1 VKQGQFLD
9 VVDEATARRR
19 FETATS
25 HLAPRTE
32 TVALAEA
39 LGRVLAEDVR
49 AAVDVPGFDRSNVD
63 GFAVRAAD
71 TFGAEELAPRRLVVA
86 GDGLAA
92 GAAPAADLVV
102 AAGTAVPIATGGVLP
117 RGADAV
123 LMVEHT
129 VPDGDGVRVV
139 HAVAPGANVAF
150 AGSDVGRGEI
160 VMRRG
165 SPLTSRETG
174 LLAAVGAGEVVAF
187 AKPRVAILSTGDE
200 IRPPG
205 AALAV
210 GQVFDSNQRILAD
223 AVREAGCEAVE
234 RGIVADDER
243 ALAAAITA
251 SLADADVLLLS
262 GGTSKGAGDLNYRV
276 LGALVAET
284 AGARQASPPQAAGGD
299 GARAGSPLVGARLVS
314 PLAVPASA
322 ILVHGVAL
330 KPGKPLCLAVLA
342 GKPVAILPGFPT
354 SAIFTFHDF
363 VAPLLRRLS
372 GRRDDPETTVAAFA
386 PLRIPSA
393 VGRTE
398 YTLVDLVPSPRGV
411 AAYPIGAG
419 SGSVSA
425 FSRADGFVRVPHD
438 VEFVPEG
445 APVEVRLL
453 GRGVRP
459 ADLVAVGSH
468 CVGLDFLLGRVADAG
483 WLVKSIVVG
492 SQGGLAAL
500 ARGEGDVAGIH
511 LLDPESGAYNAPF
524 LPKDVRLV
532 SGYGR
537 RQGLVFRRGD
547 ARFEGRDGARFVEA
561 ARAAG
566 VRMVNRN
573 VGSGTRVL
581 LDRLLDGVK
590 PDGWTNQAK
599 SHYAVA
605 AAVAQG
611 RADWGMTLDVL
622 ASANGLGFVF
632 VQDERFDLAVPAAR
646 WDRPAVAEL
655 RRLLADE
662 AARAEL
668 RRLGLVA

>member
-1 VKQGQFLD
+1 LKQDQFLD

-19 FETATS
+19 FDAATA
-25 HLAPRTE
+25 HLAPRVE
-32 TVALAEA
+32 TVGLAAA
-39 LGRVLAEDVR
+39 LGRVLAQDVR

-63 GFAVRAAD
+63 GFAVRAVD
-71 TFGAEELAPRRLVVA
+71 TFGAEELAPRRLAVV
-86 GDGLAA
+86 GVDLAA
-92 GAAPAADLVV
+92 GARPAADLVV

-123 LMVEHT
+123 LMVEYT

-165 SPLTSRETG
+165 VSLTSRETG
-174 LLAAVGAGEVVAF
+174 LLAAVGAANVVVY

-200 IRPPG
+200 IRAPG
-205 AALAV
+205 AALDV

-234 RGIVADDER
+234 RGIVVDDE
-243 ALAAAITA
+243 T
-251 SLADADVLLLS
+251 SLATAIRAALDADVLLLS

-276 LGALVAET
+276 VERL
-284 AGARQASPPQAAGGD
+284 ARELPDSPG
-299 GARAGSPLVGARLVS
+299 V
-314 PLAVPASA
+314 
-322 ILVHGVAL
+322 LVHGVAL

-342 GKPVAILPGFPT
+342 GRPVVILPGFPT
-354 SAIFTFHDF
+354 SAIFTFHEF
-363 VAPLLRRLS
+363 VAPLLRRLA
-372 GRRDDPETTVAAFA
+372 GRRDDPDATVAAFA

-398 YTLVDLVPSPRGV
+398 YTLVDLVESPRGL

-419 SGSVSA
+419 SGSVGA
-425 FSRADGFVRVPHD
+425 FSRADGFIRVPHD
-438 VEFVPEG
+438 VEFVAEG
-445 APVEVRLL
+445 AALEVRLL

-459 ADLVAVGSH
+459 ADLVAIGSH

-483 WLVKSIVVG
+483 FLVKSINVG

-500 ARGEGDVAGIH
+500 ARGEGDVAGVH
-511 LLDPESGAYNAPF
+511 LLDGATGAYNLPF
-524 LPKDVRLV
+524 LPEGVRLA

-547 ARFEGRDGARFVEA
+547 ARFEGRELAGFVEA
-561 ARAAG
+561 VRAAG

-581 LDRLLDGVK
+581 IDRLLAGAK
-590 PDGWTNQAK
+590 PDGWTSQAK
-599 SHYAVA
+599 SHHAVA

-622 ASANGLGFVF
+622 AAANGLGFVF
-632 VQDERFDLAVPAAR
+632 VQDEFFDLAVPKAR

-662 AARAEL
+662 STRAA
-668 RRLGLVA
+668 LGGLGFVA

>member
-1 VKQGQFLD
+1 VRQGQFLE

-19 FETATS
+19 FDVATA

-32 TVALAEA
+32 RVALAEA
-39 LGRVLAEDVR
+39 LGRVAAEDVR

-86 GDGLAA
+86 GGGLAA
-92 GAAPAADLVV
+92 GARPAADLVV

-129 VPDGDGVRVV
+129 FPDEGGPDGDGVRVV
-139 HAVAPGANVAF
+139 HAVAPGANVAY

-160 VMRRG
+160 VIRRG
-165 SPLTSRETG
+165 SPLTSKETG
-174 LLAAVGAGEVVAF
+174 LLAAVGAGAVVVF

-205 AALAV
+205 AELAV

-223 AVREAGCEAVE
+223 AVREAGCEALE
-234 RGIVADDER
+234 RGIVADDET
-243 ALAAAITA
+243 ALAAAIRA
-251 SLADADVLLLS
+251 ALEADVLLLS
-262 GGTSKGAGDLNYRV
+262 GGTSKGAGDLNY
-276 LGALVAET
+276 LV
-284 AGARQASPPQAAGGD
+284 
-299 GARAGSPLVGARLVS
+299 VARLARELPDS
-314 PLAVPASA
+314 PG

-342 GKPVAILPGFPT
+342 GRPVAILPGFPT

-363 VAPLLRRLS
+363 VAPLLRRLA
-372 GRRDDPETTVAAFA
+372 GRRASPSTVVAAFA

-398 YTLVDLVPSPRGV
+398 YTLVDLVESPRGI
-411 AAYPIGAG
+411 AAYPLGAG

-483 WLVKSIVVG
+483 FLVKSIAVG

-500 ARGEGDVAGIH
+500 ARGEGDAAGVH
-511 LLDPESGAYNAPF
+511 LLDPVSGAYNAPF
-524 LPKDVRLV
+524 LPPDVRLV

-547 ARFEGRDGARFVEA
+547 ARFEGRDPAGFVEA
-561 ARAAG
+561 ARAPG

-581 LDRLLDGVK
+581 LDRLLDGAK

-599 SHYAVA
+599 SHHAVA

-632 VQDERFDLAVPAAR
+632 VQDERFDLAVPATR

-662 AARAEL
+662 ATRAEL